1 MANRL
6 CLWVKS
12 SQQISVTSVHGIAL
26 SHSKCLFF
34 FFQVSPALGA
44 SQRNVSELWCR
55 PYLHELSV
63 AMAATRSWCEETTPF
78 PELCSAC
85 GEGPGWMFLSS
96 ILTGGLVCTDI
107 GVGNW
112 VGGEEHGVGCT
123 VSLALREG
131 CRKHFTFCKAENCG
145 EPCLP
150 TILIAIPNQYSA
162 HQCFKESR
170 KGAT

>member
-1 MANRL
+1 MLDGMANRL

-12 SQQISVTSVHGIAL
+12 SQQISVTSVHVIAL

-34 FFQVSPALGA
+34 FFQVSPALGT

-78 PELCSAC
+78 PELCSAR
-85 GEGPGWMFLSS
+85 GEGPGWMFLSN

-107 GVGNW
+107 GLGN
-112 VGGEEHGVGCT
+112 
-123 VSLALREG
+123 
-131 CRKHFTFCKAENCG
+131 
-145 EPCLP
+145 
-150 TILIAIPNQYSA
+150 
-162 HQCFKESR
+162 
-170 KGAT
+170 

>member
-1 MANRL
+1 MPVGEVLTAN
-6 CLWVKS
+6 
-12 SQQISVTSVHGIAL
+12 L
-26 SHSKCLFF
+26 SDFSPWDSIVPLEMPFF
-34 FFQVSPALGA
+34 FFQVSPALGT

-107 GVGNW
+107 GVGN
-112 VGGEEHGVGCT
+112 
-123 VSLALREG
+123 
-131 CRKHFTFCKAENCG
+131 
-145 EPCLP
+145 
-150 TILIAIPNQYSA
+150 
-162 HQCFKESR
+162 
-170 KGAT
+170 